1 MVNFKVATTGIETAG
16 QALVKKLAPSYGR
29 VMGTV
34 GTADI
39 KGLKFADFA
48 KAVEGIDGV
57 KIKELQNGGKIVKLQ
72 NCCKLQQADL
82 PKNVVVKFNKE
93 GDCLMLSG
101 AGHSKECTQG
111 FSLRTQEG
119 IDSLLAAGCKN
130 PGERVSTVIHHPYT
144 YNGVKSP
151 GEKWMAE
158 NSGTPTQDIIHQAY
172 EYPYLGGNALKKIET

>member
-1 MVNFKVATTGIETAG
+1 MVHFNVMAKGVETAG
-16 QALVKKLAPSYGR
+16 QALVKKLAPNCGR

-48 KAVEGIDGV
+48 KAVEGIDGAV
-57 KIKELQNGGKIVKLQ
+57 VKELPNGNKIVKLQ
-72 NCCKLQQADL
+72 NCCNLQSADI
-82 PKNVVVKFNKE
+82 PKTVVVKFNKE

-101 AGHSKECTQG
+101 AGRRNDCTQG

-119 IDSLLAAGCKN
+119 IDSLLAAGIKN

-144 YNGVKSP
+144 WNGVEMH
-151 GEKWMAE
+151 GQKWICE

-172 EYPYLGGNALKKIET
+172 EFPYLGGKTLRNIKM